1 MDWIIRTVNITYG
14 DVGNWTRN
22 IPFWYIFHVG
32 IDPCMDNVHQ
42 ISSFCQNM
50 GLNHDG
56 DVVDEVIALAVG
68 TIENHGTSGKSKKG
82 EHCKAMDWKSSEN
95 YTENIVN
102 PGFYSRNM
110 GLSCRSTCRLFS
122 RTQGCWLS
130 ISKWAWSETRLP
142 QNLRVHQCTNSS
154 YIVT

>member
-1 MDWIIRTVNITYG
+1 
-14 DVGNWTRN
+14 
-22 IPFWYIFHVG
+22 
-32 IDPCMDNVHQ
+32 
-42 ISSFCQNM
+42 M

-110 GLSCRSTCRLFS
+110 GLSCRSTCRS
-122 RTQGCWLS
+122 RGHKGVDKNIQLGLVGNYFGTP
-130 ISKWAWSETRLP
+130 KFE
-142 QNLRVHQCTNSS
+142 SS
-154 YIVT
+154 SMH